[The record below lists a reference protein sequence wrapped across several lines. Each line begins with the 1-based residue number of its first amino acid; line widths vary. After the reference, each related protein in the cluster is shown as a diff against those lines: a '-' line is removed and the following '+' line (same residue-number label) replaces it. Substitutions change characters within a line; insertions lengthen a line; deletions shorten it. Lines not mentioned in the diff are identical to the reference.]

1 MSLQG
6 VLSHVIARREATRQ
20 SRLKTINQSC
30 NLTGKLANQ
39 LTNIIGELLMDDLK
53 IIESCLLGNTQ
64 MFSRLI
70 DNYKNMVYNLAYR
83 MSNNSHEA
91 EDISQEAFMRAYQ
104 SLARFN
110 SSYKFSTW
118 LYQITLNIIR
128 DKYKKKEIN
137 YVSLDT
143 PIETDDSEFYPQPAD
158 LTNNPE
164 QIITQQEDARAV
176 QQAINSLSLKYREV
190 LVLRHLQDLSYIEI
204 ANILKLPAGTV
215 KIRLYR
221 AREQLRKILID
232 NI

>member
-1 MSLQG
+1 
-6 VLSHVIARREATRQ
+6 
-20 SRLKTINQSC
+20 
-30 NLTGKLANQ
+30 
-39 LTNIIGELLMDDLK
+39 MDDLK

-64 MFSRLI
+64 IFSRLI

-83 MSNNSHEA
+83 MSNSPHEA

-110 SSYKFSTW
+110 PSYKFSTW

-128 DKYKKKEIN
+128 DKFKRKEIE

-143 PIETDDSEFYPQPAD
+143 PVETDDSEFFPQPAD
-158 LTNNPE
+158 FTNNPE
-164 QIITQQEDARAV
+164 QIITQKENIREI
-176 QQAINSLSLKYREV
+176 QQAILSLPLKYREV

-204 ANILKLPAGTV
+204 ANILKLPKGTV

-221 AREQLRKILID
+221 AREQLKKILTD
-232 NI
+232 SDSNFPSP

>member
-1 MSLQG
+1 
-6 VLSHVIARREATRQ
+6 
-20 SRLKTINQSC
+20 
-30 NLTGKLANQ
+30 
-39 LTNIIGELLMDDLK
+39 MDDLK

-70 DNYKNMVYNLAYR
+70 DNYKNMVYDLAYR

-110 SSYKFSTW
+110 PTYKFSTW

-128 DKYKKKEIN
+128 DRFKKKELN

-143 PIETDDSEFYPQPAD
+143 PLETDDSEFYHQPAD

-164 QIITQQEDARAV
+164 QIIAQKENLQAI
-176 QQAINSLSLKYREV
+176 QQAILSLPLKYREV
-190 LVLRHLQDLSYIEI
+190 IVLRHLQDLSYIEI
-204 ANILKLPAGTV
+204 ANILKLPPGTV
-215 KIRLYR
+215 KVRLYR
-221 AREQLRKILID
+221 AREQLRKTLQD
-232 NI
+232 SR